1 MSGFPILDL
10 VVGMIFIFFLLSII
24 CSSAVELVFTM
35 FRTRA
40 YMLQKWLKAIF
51 DQQALDS
58 EGHPAFQPL
67 MKNGKPV
74 FEQLKDKDGNALT
87 DAKGEPVYDKTKP
100 VPDKAKPLSIGQ
112 AIMDHC
118 TTTALSGM
126 SKSPSY
132 INPEN
137 FVSALL
143 DRITVTPADKAPERL
158 EGGVVAPPNTLEKY
172 IESLKNSPVI
182 SGELKRTFLALAY
195 ESVKESGVK
204 DKISGELQGFR
215 ERLEL
220 WYNKNQERLTGQ
232 FKARWVSPLTFTFGL
247 LFTVFLNADSVAISR
262 YLYTNKDVSSQLAAQ
277 AMDYIKK
284 EGDRMERIKNAYN
297 TTTPLDSSEAGKK
310 LDTALKQVQHDI
322 RYFSDSLPKNLPLG
336 WEKDKVRT
344 KDGKVDFWQTFSQSI
359 PQHGVGWAATVLA
372 ICLGAPFWFDILN
385 KIANLRNAGS
395 RPPTNNAEKEK
406 DD

>member
-1 MSGFPILDL
+1 
-10 VVGMIFIFFLLSII
+10 MIFIFFLLSII
-24 CSSAVELVFTM
+24 CSSAVELIFTM

-58 EGHPAFQPL
+58 KGQPAFQPL
-67 MKNGKPV
+67 VKKGKPV
-74 FEQLKDKDGNALT
+74 FEQLKDNDGNLVT
-87 DAKGEPVYDKTKP
+87 DAKGRPVYDKTKP
-100 VPDKAKPLSIGQ
+100 VLDETKPLSIGQ

-118 TTTALSGM
+118 TTTVLSGM

-143 DRITVTPADKAPERL
+143 DRITMAPAGKATEKM
-158 EGGVVAPPNTLEKY
+158 EGGVVAPPSNLKEY
-172 IESLKNSPVI
+172 IEALKNSPVI

-195 ESVKESGVK
+195 ESAKETGVPENISSELK
-204 DKISGELQGFR
+204 RFRDK
-215 ERLEL
+215 LEL
-220 WYNKNQERLTGQ
+220 WYNKNQERLSGQ
-232 FKARWVSPLTFTFGL
+232 FKARWVSPLTFAFGL

-277 AMDYIKK
+277 ATDYIKR
-284 EGDRMERIKNAYN
+284 EGDRMERIKNAYH

-310 LDTALKQVQHDI
+310 LDTALQQVQHDM
-322 RYFSDSLPKNLPLG
+322 RYFTDSIPKNLPLG

-344 KDGKVDFWQTFSQSI
+344 KNGNVDLWQTFSHSV
-359 PQHGVGWAATVLA
+359 PQHGIGWLATILA

-395 RPPTNNAEKEK
+395 RPPTNSAEKEK
-406 DD
+406 SS